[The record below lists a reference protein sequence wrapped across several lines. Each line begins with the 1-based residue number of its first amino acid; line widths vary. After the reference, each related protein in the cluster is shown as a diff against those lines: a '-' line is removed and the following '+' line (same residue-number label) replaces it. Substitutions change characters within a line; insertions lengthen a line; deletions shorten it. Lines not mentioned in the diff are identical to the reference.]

1 MLKRIMC
8 RGLRLNA
15 YYFGLNDQRSAVVS
29 MQRTFSTFGMRV
41 YEKPQKGQIDYEI
54 ESVWQTGKRGST
66 DHFAHFQYIDLGYT
80 FDLLWM
86 PRLLIHYDYASGD
99 RNASDSQDSAFDT
112 LFGVRREYNPIG
124 NFGPFFRTNISSPG
138 WRVVVV
144 PCKGWNVQFN
154 HRVWYLATSRG
165 SFGTSGLRDATGG
178 SGNFIGHDEELRA
191 QWKIND
197 NLEFDAGYDHWFKG
211 SYFDRLPASAG
222 LPPGGNKDS
231 DYFYI
236 LTKFRI

>member
-99 RNASDSQDSAFDT
+99 RNASDSQDVHFIFNTRGDKVT
-112 LFGVRREYNPIG
+112 RIIEMNP
-124 NFGPFFRTNISSPG
+124 
-138 WRVVVV
+138 
-144 PCKGWNVQFN
+144 
-154 HRVWYLATSRG
+154 
-165 SFGTSGLRDATGG
+165 
-178 SGNFIGHDEELRA
+178 
-191 QWKIND
+191 
-197 NLEFDAGYDHWFKG
+197 
-211 SYFDRLPASAG
+211 
-222 LPPGGNKDS
+222 
-231 DYFYI
+231 
-236 LTKFRI
+236 